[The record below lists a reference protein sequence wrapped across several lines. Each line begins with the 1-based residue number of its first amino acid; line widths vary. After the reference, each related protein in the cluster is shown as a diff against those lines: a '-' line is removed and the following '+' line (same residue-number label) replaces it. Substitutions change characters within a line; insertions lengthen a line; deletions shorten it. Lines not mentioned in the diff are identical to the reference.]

1 MDGVSITDVGN
12 SGFKHRY
19 ALTVKSNI
27 MDLEGPLMVDI
38 AQQNRWILNG
48 VEIQIKLWQSNDAFR
63 LLTANDKAN
72 YKLEIIDTCLK
83 VCKIT
88 PSPII
93 MLSHAQALSKTSA
106 KYPYFRTQIKS
117 FNINAGNGSKYC
129 FSRFITG
136 KSI

>member
-1 MDGVSITDVGN
+1 MDGVSITDVGH

-27 MDLEGPLMVDI
+27 MVFMVDI
-38 AQQNRWILNG
+38 AQQNRWILIG
-48 VEIQIKLWQSNDAFR
+48 VEVQIKLWQINDAFR

-93 MLSHAQALSKTSA
+93 MLSHTQAPSKTSA
-106 KYPYFRTQIKS
+106 NYPYFRTQIKS

-129 FSRFITG
+129 FSRFIKG